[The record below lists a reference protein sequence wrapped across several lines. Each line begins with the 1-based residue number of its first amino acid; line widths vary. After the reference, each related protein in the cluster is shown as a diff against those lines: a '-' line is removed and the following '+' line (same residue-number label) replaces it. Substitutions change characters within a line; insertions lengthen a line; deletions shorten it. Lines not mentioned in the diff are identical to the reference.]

1 LSRSSRAEQAR
12 AQAEALR
19 RFMREELYPFSAYY
33 RRVFDQAGVRPRDI
47 RTVDDLRRLPFTTK
61 QDLLGAQSSSANKRD
76 FVLIPT
82 PRAIQSSR
90 AQLAPRD
97 GPDPTA
103 APAALAAASSRFLL
117 IQRAIEH
124 SGAQARAQARWL
136 ARVVVRASYTP
147 NFITFTTGRSADP
160 VVFAYT
166 PYDIDL
172 LAESGARMQDVH
184 AIHDVD
190 ARILNM
196 FPFAP
201 HLAFW
206 QAAWGGFRTGRLMLS
221 SGGGKVMGSSGNIK
235 MVERLQ
241 PTVLIGT
248 PGFVYHLLREMRER
262 KTDLSAMKLIIL
274 GAEKVTPGLKRK
286 MAESLEVCGARDV
299 VISGTYGFTEARMAF
314 SECPAGYDDAPGYHV
329 YPDLGVFEVVDPK
342 TLEPVGEGV
351 TGELVYTPI
360 AGHGTVVC
368 RYRTGD
374 VAVGGITWE
383 PCRWCGRTV
392 PRISSELTR
401 SSDQRALNLT
411 KIKGTLVDLANI
423 GALLSSLPEIEE
435 WQVVLRKV
443 NDDPHDLDELVLRV
457 SLRNGTDSAA
467 FDKRIRAQMI
477 EAVEIAPNRVELHT
491 TDEMNAFTGMESE
504 MKEKRFIDLRPK

>member
-1 LSRSSRAEQAR
+1 MSSPRPWSRVSRASRAELERLQ
-12 AQAEALR
+12 EHSLR

-33 RRVFDQAGVRPRDI
+33 RRVFDTAGVRPTDI

-61 QDLLGAQSSSANKRD
+61 QDLLGAQSTSSTKLD

-82 PRAIQSSR
+82 PASIKEHWPFARK
-90 AQLAPRD
+90 LALVL
-97 GPDPTA
+97 G
-103 APAALAAASSRFLL
+103 
-117 IQRAIEH
+117 
-124 SGAQARAQARWL
+124 GARAREL
-136 ARVVVRASYTP
+136 VRTGYTP
-147 NFITFTTGRSADP
+147 HFITFTTGRSADP
-160 VVFAYT
+160 VVFSYT
-166 PYDIDL
+166 PYDIDIL
-172 LAESGARMQDVH
+172 SEAGARMLDVQ
-184 AIHDVD
+184 AIPNTG

-206 QAAWGGFRTGRLMLS
+206 QTAFGGLRTGRLMLS

-235 MVERLQ
+235 MAERLM

-248 PGFVYHLLREMRER
+248 PGFVYHLLREARER
-262 KTDLSAMKLIIL
+262 GSNLSAVKLIIL

-286 MAESLEVCGARDV
+286 MAEQLEACGARDV
-299 VISGTYGFTEARMAF
+299 VILGTYGFTEARMAF
-314 SECPAGYDDAPGYHV
+314 TECPTSYDESPGYHLS
-329 YPDLGVFEVVDPK
+329 PDYGVFEVIDTK
-342 TLEPVGEGV
+342 TLEPLREGE

-374 VAVGGITWE
+374 IAVGGITWE
-383 PCRWCGRTV
+383 PCKWCGRTV

-401 SSDQRALNLT
+401 SSDQRSINLT

-423 GALLSSLPEIEE
+423 GALLSNTPEVEE

-443 NDDPHDLDELVLRV
+443 NDDPHDLDEFVLRL
-457 SLRNGTDSAA
+457 SLKSGTDAPAFEKRLRAA
-467 FDKRIRAQMI
+467 MI
-477 EAVEIAPNRVELHT
+477 EAVEISPSRVELHT
-491 TDEMNAFTGMESE
+491 TAEMNTFTGMESE
-504 MKEKRFIDLRPK
+504 MKEKRYLDLRPK